1 MTVLALDHVNITCT
15 PDQEAATIAFYETA
29 LGLERLP
36 KPESQRSSGAWFGIG
51 AQQIHLSLDEPD
63 RGAQMAAF
71 RHVCFRVADL
81 DAMEKT
87 LREAGAP
94 IAADQRPIAGIRR
107 FFTRD
112 PAGNNV
118 ELAEHTGRTDS

>member
-15 PDQEAATIAFYETA
+15 QDEEAATITFYEA
-29 LGLERLP
+29 VLGLERLP
-36 KPESQRSSGAWFGIG
+36 KPESQRPSGAWFRIG
-51 AQQIHLSLDEPD
+51 AQQIHLSLDAPGRD
-63 RGAQMAAF
+63 AQMAAS

-94 IAADQRPIAGIRR
+94 IAGDQRPIAGIRR

-118 ELAEHTGRTDS
+118 ELAEHTGRTGP